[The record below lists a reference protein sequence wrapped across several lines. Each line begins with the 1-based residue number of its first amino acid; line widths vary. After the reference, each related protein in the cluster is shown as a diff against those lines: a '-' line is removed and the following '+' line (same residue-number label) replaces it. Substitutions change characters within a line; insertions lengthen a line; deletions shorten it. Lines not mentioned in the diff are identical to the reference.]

1 MKRTLAAIILAISLL
16 NCSCDKAPAKE
27 NLGETV
33 IEGFKM
39 HSLLQSNMVLQR
51 ESDFILWGTATVG
64 VKVFARPS
72 WTDERYEGQAGADG
86 VWEVKVPVPSAIE
99 GNPAQTIK
107 VYNGTDQVLLENLLI
122 GDVWILGG
130 QSNMGISL
138 NDSENPAAEIAK
150 ADHPMMRYFLVHQ
163 AGSNNPVF
171 EWSSTQNG
179 HKWWVVSPEN
189 AANVGAVGY
198 YFAKEIIAETGVPVG
213 MINTCMGGASVKS
226 YIPKEIFDAD
236 AELVENFKDLEP
248 GRLHN
253 SMVNPVMRFSC
264 RGFLWYQ
271 GEADWLKYKQY
282 PKAQL
287 AIMDYWRE
295 HFNCPED
302 APFYYVQLAPY
313 GNGMAWDK
321 LNGFYMSGYIE
332 SYALMREAQ
341 GNIRNMTENTGM
353 AVTLDVGDLDDIHPK
368 KKAPVGDR
376 LARLALHNDYGMSDV
391 VCVGPV
397 YKSKALEGGVLKL
410 KFDNAEGLRT
420 SDGQAPVHF
429 YVSTA
434 ETAEFSAAAA
444 EIHGEEIWLTSEL
457 ISSAVSADAL
467 QVRYAFLYAAETNF
481 ENGAGLPAEPFRTDN
496 WETVTYKY

>member
-1 MKRTLAAIILAISLL
+1 MLTFLSCGCNKTPEQEVL
-16 NCSCDKAPAKE
+16 N
-27 NLGETV
+27 ETV

-51 ESDFILWGTATVG
+51 ESDFILWGTATEG

-72 WTDERYEGQAGADG
+72 WTDDRYEGQAGADG

-107 VYNGTDQVLLENLLI
+107 VYNGTDEILLENLLI

-179 HKWWVVSPEN
+179 HKWWVVSPGN

-198 YFAKEIIAETGVPVG
+198 YFAKKVIAETGVPVG
-213 MINTCMGGASVKS
+213 MINTCMGGASIKS

-271 GEADWLKYKQY
+271 GEADWVQWNHYAH
-282 PKAQL
+282 AQL
-287 AIMDYWRE
+287 VLMDHWRE
-295 HFNCPED
+295 SFNCPDD

-313 GNGMAWDK
+313 GHSKGWDYP
-321 LNGFYMSGYIE
+321 NVFYESSYIQN
-332 SYALMREAQ
+332 YALMREAQ
-341 GNIRNMTENTGM
+341 GSIRDLTVNSGM
-353 AVTLDVGDLDDIHPK
+353 AVIMDVGDLDDIHPK
-368 KKAPVGDR
+368 KKAEVGER
-376 LARLALHNDYGMSDV
+376 LARIALNRDYGMSDV
-391 VCVGPV
+391 EYMGPV
-397 YKSKALEGGVLKL
+397 YKSKVLDGGVLKL
-410 KFDNAEGLRT
+410 KFDNAAGLKT
-420 SDGQAPVHF
+420 KDGQAPVHF

-434 ETAEFSAAAA
+434 AASEFSAATA
-444 EIHGEEIWLTSEL
+444 EIHGEEVWLTSEL
-457 ISSAVSADAL
+457 ISAAESADAL
-467 QVRYAFLYAAETNF
+467 HVRYAFLYAAETNL
-481 ENGAGLPAEPFRTDN
+481 ENGAGLPAEPFRTDEWN
-496 WETVTYKY
+496 NNESVKYIY